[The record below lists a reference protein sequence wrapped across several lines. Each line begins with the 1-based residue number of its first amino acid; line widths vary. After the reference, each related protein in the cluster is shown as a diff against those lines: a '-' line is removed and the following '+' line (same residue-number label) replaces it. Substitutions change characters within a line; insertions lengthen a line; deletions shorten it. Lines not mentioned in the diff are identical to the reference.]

1 MANVMVDKEYATPF
15 SLLHAARLLSHRSR
29 LSKFEEA
36 LRRTVRED
44 SYVVD
49 IGSGTGVLALMAA
62 KAGARRVTALEV
74 NIESVEYARR
84 AAEENLLGDIVEFK
98 RVHFADFT
106 PEERADVVICEMLSA
121 IMLIE
126 QQVPASRHAVQQILA
141 PDGVLLPHCVS
152 VYLVPGECDA
162 IQNRFRVG
170 NLQFQALPQTVDSGI
185 VRDLSDL
192 TILTEFDLTRIKDN
206 EHVDAEIEFE
216 ILENGVVH
224 GLVGMFEAHLY
235 EEIVL
240 KMDDGWRDLFLP
252 LAEPIEVTK
261 GDILR
266 IGLEYT
272 PGRYDSFSMK
282 CL

>member
-1 MANVMVDKEYATPF
+1 MADKEYATPF

-29 LSKFEEA
+29 LAKFEEA

-62 KAGARRVTALEV
+62 KAGARRVTGLEV
-74 NIESVEYARR
+74 QAESVEYARK
-84 AAEENLLGDIVEFK
+84 AAKKNLFSDIVEFK

-126 QQVPASRHAVQQILA
+126 QQVPASRHAVKEILA
-141 PDGVLLPHCVS
+141 PDGVLLPHHVS
-152 VYLVPGECDA
+152 VYVVPVECYA
-162 IQNRFRVG
+162 IQDRFSIG
-170 NLQFQALPQTVDSGI
+170 NLQFQALPQTVDSGN

-192 TILTEFDLTRIKDN
+192 AILTQFDLTRVRN
-206 EHVDAEIEFE
+206 GEHVDAEIEFE

-224 GLVGMFEAHLY
+224 GLVGMFEAQLY
-235 EEIVL
+235 EDIVL
-240 KMDDGWRDLFLP
+240 RMDDGWRNLFLP
-252 LAEPIEVTK
+252 LAEPIEVAK

-266 IGLEYT
+266 IGVKYT
-272 PGRYDSFSMK
+272 PGRYDSFSMRR
-282 CL
+282 L